1 VKSRA
6 GNEPAGRRG
15 PDPEILARARRVLEI
30 EAEAVRSLIGR
41 LDRSF
46 ERAVEI
52 LAVTLGK
59 VVVTGLGKSG
69 IIGRK
74 IAATFASTGTPALFL
89 HAGEGLHGD
98 LGTVV
103 RGDTVLAI
111 SNSGETRELLSLLPI
126 FRRLSLPVIA
136 LTGAPRSSLARAA
149 DVVLDA
155 SVREEACPLSLAPT
169 SSTTAALAL
178 GDALAVVLMERRGF
192 RERDFAR
199 IHPGGTLGKRLLRVA
214 DLMHRGDQV
223 PLVNER
229 ARLRQ
234 AIAEMTAK
242 RLGCTGVVDR
252 DGRLVGIVTD
262 GDLRRAL
269 ERGATV
275 ASPVRSVMTPTP
287 KVVGPAV
294 PGSEAVALMERH
306 SITQLFVVDGD
317 RRPKGVI
324 HLHDLLR
331 AGVV

>member
-1 VKSRA
+1 MKSRA

-15 PDPEILARARRVLEI
+15 PDPGILARARRVLEI